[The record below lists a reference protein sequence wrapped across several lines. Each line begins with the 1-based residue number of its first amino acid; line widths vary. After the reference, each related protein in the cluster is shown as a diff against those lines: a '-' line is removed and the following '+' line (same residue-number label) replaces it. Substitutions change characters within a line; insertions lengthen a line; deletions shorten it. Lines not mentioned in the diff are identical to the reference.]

1 MLGLAEISGP
11 KYEEQEARRLVVQAA
26 QERLEEIRRSDASGF
41 AEVYDDLA
49 QHYTHRFASVGGLGQ
64 DEGHAHAEHYLQYLD
79 LSRTLL
85 DVERQAVLR
94 LRDEGRVT
102 DETLREME
110 YELDLDETRLI
121 AATTMPGRTV

>member
-1 MLGLAEISGP
+1 
-11 KYEEQEARRLVVQAA
+11 
-26 QERLEEIRRSDASGF
+26 
-41 AEVYDDLA
+41 
-49 QHYTHRFASVGGLGQ
+49 
-64 DEGHAHAEHYLQYLD
+64 LD